1 MNDDEQKYGIPELKK
16 YPMPDADHVRSA
28 IRFFNYVTPAYEEEL
43 ANAILKRM
51 KEYGLSFKD
60 FTVGEENRF
69 SKYIPKTGELQ
80 HYGIKGMHWGV
91 RRFQNADGSLTEAGR
106 ARYSTGKAGFGRS
119 SKPQM
124 KIYSREGKK
133 AAQKIKKEH
142 GDTPFQ
148 EIVKLEKQRIGLA
161 FLSAFLDLIP
171 TGEAGRV
178 NSLTREERKQ
188 QKENAKK
195 QAIVKERIEMAK
207 NDQLYWEHRR
217 DITKKY
223 LSELESGKHDDDFDE
238 YFSLKD
244 AISDAKYN
252 INKYSAYAQDWL
264 DSQKELMDLDY
275 SSMTVA
281 DLKKKTSLNAI
292 INRQNKRYDSKRMED
307 VYDN

>member
-1 MNDDEQKYGIPELKK
+1 MLT
-16 YPMPDADHVRSA
+16 VLLLR
-28 IRFFNYVTPAYEEEL
+28 L
-43 ANAILKRM
+43 A
-51 KEYGLSFKD
+51 E
-60 FTVGEENRF
+60 
-69 SKYIPKTGELQ
+69 
-80 HYGIKGMHWGV
+80 
-91 RRFQNADGSLTEAGR
+91 
-106 ARYSTGKAGFGRS
+106 
-119 SKPQM
+119 PQM
-124 KIYSREGKK
+124 KIYSHEGKR
-133 AAQKIKKEH
+133 AAKKIKKDQ
-142 GDTPFQ
+142 GDTPIQ

-161 FLSAFLDLIP
+161 FVSALLDVAFIGDNKLSA
-171 TGEAGRV
+171 
-178 NSLTREERKQ
+178 REERKQ

-207 NDQLYWEHRR
+207 NDQLFWEHQR

-281 DLKKKTSLNAI
+281 DLKKKTSRHAI
-292 INRQNKRYDSKRMED
+292 INRQIERYDSKRMD
-307 VYDN
+307 DDYDD

>member
-1 MNDDEQKYGIPELKK
+1 M
-16 YPMPDADHVRSA
+16 
-28 IRFFNYVTPAYEEEL
+28 EE
-43 ANAILKRM
+43 KQ
-51 KEYGLSFKD
+51 
-60 FTVGEENRF
+60 
-69 SKYIPKTGELQ
+69 YIA
-80 HYGIKGMHWGV
+80 HHGIKGMHWGV
-91 RRFQNADGSLTEAGR
+91 RRYQNPDGTLTEAGR
-106 ARYSTGKAGFGRS
+106 ARYS
-119 SKPQM
+119 
-124 KIYSREGKK
+124 
-133 AAQKIKKEH
+133 
-142 GDTPFQ
+142 
-148 EIVKLEKQRIGLA
+148 
-161 FLSAFLDLIP
+161 

-207 NDQLYWEHRR
+207 NDQLYWEHQR

-275 SSMTVA
+275 SSMTVE
-281 DLKKKTSLNAI
+281 DLKKKTSRHAI
-292 INRQNKRYDSKRMED
+292 INRQIERYDSKRMD
-307 VYDN
+307 DDYDD